1 MIARPQNRPSEAR
14 DVEAMVCWMSE
25 RPLQPRGRYR
35 IKHTTRTVLAKAD
48 ELRYRIDVNTLHR
61 HEDSEGLS
69 LNEIGRLR
77 LRLSSPLF
85 IDEYRRNRT
94 TGSFILIDESTNDT
108 VGAGM
113 VL

>member
-1 MIARPQNRPSEAR
+1 MRSARVTFSSTAR
-14 DVEAMVCWMSE
+14 RFA
-25 RPLQPRGRYR
+25 
-35 IKHTTRTVLAKAD
+35 RTALAKID
-48 ELRYRIDVNTLHR
+48 EVRYRIDVNTLHR
-61 HEDSEGLS
+61 DEQAGGLQ
-69 LNEIGRLR
+69 LNEIGRLK

-85 IDEYRRNRT
+85 VDQYRRNRA